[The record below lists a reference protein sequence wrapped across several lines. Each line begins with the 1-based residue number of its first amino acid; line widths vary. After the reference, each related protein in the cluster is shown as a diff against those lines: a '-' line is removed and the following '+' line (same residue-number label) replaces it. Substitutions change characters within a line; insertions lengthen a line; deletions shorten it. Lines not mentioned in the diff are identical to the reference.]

1 MGRVDEAMRRA
12 AEAARVR
19 TPDAP
24 SDATW
29 PVGFATPSAFA
40 PPPVTTPTPP
50 FVEVSEPEPVPTASV
65 PEATIATGPFPLTGV
80 PPTAV
85 SAVGDKDDDEF
96 GPRAELAAEASAL
109 LDRMDPALR
118 EKVVVD
124 RNMEPASREQYRRL
138 AATLYHLQADTNLK
152 VLMIAS
158 AGPGEGKT
166 LTAVN
171 LSLTLSESYRR
182 SVLLIDAD
190 LRRPSLHKAFQ
201 VDGSPGLM
209 EGMVAGD
216 DWKIPLHQ
224 ITPRLRLLTGGK
236 PSTDPMFGLTS
247 ARMRTLIE
255 EARETFAW
263 VIVDTPPV
271 GLLTDANLLAT
282 MVDGAV
288 LVVKAGETSYDQVRR
303 AIDALGPGKLLGV
316 VLNRAT
322 ERSTRYG
329 YDYARYYLTPPQ
341 G

>member
-1 MGRVDEAMRRA
+1 MGRVDDAMRRA
-12 AEAARVR
+12 AEAARGR
-19 TPDAP
+19 TPEVRADGTWPIEFAAP
-24 SDATW
+24 S
-29 PVGFATPSAFA
+29 VLE
-40 PPPVTTPTPP
+40 PPPTVTAA
-50 FVEVSEPEPVPTASV
+50 VPTQAV
-65 PEATIATGPFPLTGV
+65 PEAVDL
-80 PPTAV
+80 
-85 SAVGDKDDDEF
+85 DDF
-96 GPRAELAAEASAL
+96 GPRAERAAEATAL

-124 RNMEPASREQYRRL
+124 RNMDPVSREQYRRL
-138 AATLYHLQADTNLK
+138 AATLYHLQADTNLR

-182 SVLLIDAD
+182 RVLLIDAD
-190 LRRPSLHKAFQ
+190 LRRPSLHRVFQ

-224 ITPRLRLLTGGK
+224 ITPRLALLTGGK

-247 ARMRTLIE
+247 TRMRRLIE

-263 VIVDTPPV
+263 VVVDTPPV
-271 GLLTDANLLAT
+271 GLLTDANLLAA

-288 LVVKAGETSYDQVRR
+288 LVVKAGETSHDQVRR

-316 VLNRAT
+316 VLNRVT
-322 ERSTRYG
+322 ERSMKYG
-329 YDYARYYLTPPQ
+329 YDYSRYYVTPPQ